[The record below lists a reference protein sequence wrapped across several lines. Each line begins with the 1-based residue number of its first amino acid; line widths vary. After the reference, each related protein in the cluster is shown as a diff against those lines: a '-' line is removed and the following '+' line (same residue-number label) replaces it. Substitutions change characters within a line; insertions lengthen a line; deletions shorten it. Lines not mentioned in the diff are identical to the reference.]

1 MKLKKD
7 FDSLFEF
14 MTQEDIKNRIV
25 IILGQ
30 WKEDQIDG
38 DPLSSIF
45 LNSSLHSINAEITT
59 MINKISFIE
68 KGDNNVGLYFTM
80 NV

>member
-1 MKLKKD
+1 LKLKKD
-7 FDSLFEF
+7 FDSLVEF
-14 MTQEDIKNRIV
+14 ITQEDIKNRIA

-30 WKEDQIDG
+30 WKEDKIDR

-45 LNSSLHSINAEITT
+45 LNNSMHSINAKITT

-68 KGDNNVGLYFTM
+68 KGDNNVGLNFTM